1 MNKLLLTLS
10 LVLFTTFSFAQT
22 FNLGVKAGVNL
33 STTAFSTTYP
43 NYAVDPQNRT
53 GFQVGVVEDIN
64 FQHFTIQPGLFFIT
78 KGGKFTD
85 EYSISDNYQSYSY
98 HTTGTDKF
106 NYLEL
111 PVNVLYKV
119 QASSLAKIYAGG
131 GPYAG
136 YALSG
141 SVISQLTGSQTT
153 NYNESLAFG
162 SDHTKDEYKL
172 FDYGVNFIAGVE
184 IKKHYTIDLNYS
196 LGLRNIAWTTE
207 DNIKNRSL
215 GLSVG
220 YLF

>member
-10 LVLFTTFSFAQT
+10 LVLLTTFSFAQT

-33 STTAFSTTYP
+33 STTAFSTTYA

-53 GFQVGVVEDIN
+53 GFQVGVIGDIA
-64 FQHFTIQPGLFFIT
+64 FQHFIVQPGLFFIT

-85 EYSISDNYQSYSY
+85 EYSFLGTYQSYSY

-106 NYLEL
+106 NYLEM
-111 PVNVLYKV
+111 PVNLLYKV
-119 QASSLAKIYAGG
+119 QVAPATKIYAGG
-131 GPYAG
+131 GPYIG

-141 SVISQLTGSQTT
+141 SVISQETGSQTA

-162 SDHTKDEYKL
+162 NDRTKDEYKP
-172 FDYGVNFIAGVE
+172 FDYGINFIAGVE

-196 LGLRNIAWTTE
+196 LGLKNIVWTPE

-215 GLSVG
+215 GLSIG